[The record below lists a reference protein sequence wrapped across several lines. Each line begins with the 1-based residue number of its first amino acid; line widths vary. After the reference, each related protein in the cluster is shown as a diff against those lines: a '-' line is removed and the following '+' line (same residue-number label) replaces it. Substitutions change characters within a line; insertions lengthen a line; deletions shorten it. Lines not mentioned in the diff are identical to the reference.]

1 MDEPKDMIEQ
11 EFDYESAEVQDM
23 LYHMDC
29 TN

>member
-1 MDEPKDMIEQ
+1 MSKPKNMIEQ
-11 EFDYESAEVQDM
+11 EFDYDSAEVQDM